1 MATYTWNTSSGSF
14 STASNWSPAVVPT
27 TTDTA
32 VFGSGS
38 GVSSGTVSGTG
49 SVATLNVAAGGP
61 WVFSGSTTANFFYDN
76 STNTSLTGIW
86 TLTGSA
92 AAGNYVVVA
101 NGANTTGALTVSSGG
116 RIVSTQAANTTS
128 FSLYVGGFGSST
140 GAVGTLTVSGAG
152 SSINLTPN
160 GAAVGHAGTGTLTVT
175 AGASAIFATSD
186 SNSIAALAVGRS
198 GTGTVNVTGASTV
211 TANGF
216 VYIGRQG
223 TATLNVDGGST
234 FTGGSAATST
244 TSAFGVDIGDGSPAL
259 NASGVANS
267 PLYFGGSSTA
277 RITNSSTLHSLSYML
292 IGNRG
297 STGTLIVD
305 SGSSAVADTT
315 ITVGDGT
322 DRTGGTGTVI
332 VQGGSLLQATAAANN
347 SAAMSIGN
355 DVGTT
360 GTVTVTGS
368 GSRLTTSNYR
378 LTVGSQGSGSL
389 TIANG
394 ATASSGANYTDA
406 EAALAV
412 GAGVGGTGSLTITGA
427 GSTLTASG
435 DAVFGGVEKNGGT
448 YTVGGNATVAVTGGG
463 TLAVTGRLTIDAGA
477 SLTVDQSSTL
487 TAPTVSIAGGT
498 ADLYTLQSGNAVGFA
513 GAGTLKVH
521 AVSGANSV
529 STFGFGDTIDFVG
542 TTAVALTGNTV
553 TGGGGSITLN
563 APAANTS
570 YQLVSDGAGGTLVAL
585 TPQTIGVYRFFDTS
599 LGTHFYTSDAGEA
612 ATVLATR
619 PDLTPEGP
627 GGIGLQAVAVAASDP
642 NAVPVFRFFD
652 TIHGTHFFTAS
663 ASERDSV
670 IATRPDLTYEPT
682 SSFYEHATAQPG
694 DTPVYRFFD
703 SVYGTHFYTDSETE
717 RAGIV
722 ANRPD
727 LVAEG
732 VGFYEPK
739 QNYAT

>member
-14 STASNWSPAVVPT
+14 STASNWSPAVVPST
-27 TTDTA
+27 SDTA
-32 VFGSGS
+32 TFSTN
-38 GVSSGTVSGTG
+38 SGTISGTG
-49 SVATLNVAAGGP
+49 AVGTLNVAGGGP
-61 WVFSGSTTANFFYDN
+61 WVFSGNTTANFFTDN
-76 STNTSLTGIW
+76 SLTTGLTGIW
-86 TLTGSA
+86 TLTGTT
-92 AAGNYVVVA
+92 AAGNYIIIA
-101 NGANTTGALTVSSGG
+101 NGANTAGSLTVSGG
-116 RIVSTQAANTTS
+116 GKILSTQSGNTTS
-128 FSLYVGGFGSST
+128 FSLYVGGTTAST
-140 GAVGTLTVSGAG
+140 GAVGSLTVTGAG
-152 SSINLTPN
+152 STVNLTPN
-160 GAAVGHAGTGTLTVT
+160 GASIGQTGTGTLTVT
-175 AGASAIFATSD
+175 AGATAVFASVD
-186 SNSIAALAVGRS
+186 STQISALAVGRA
-198 GTGTVNVTGASTV
+198 GTGTVNVTAGSTV
-211 TANGF
+211 TATGY

-223 TATLNVDGGST
+223 SATLTVDGGST

-244 TSAFGVDIGDGSPAL
+244 VGANNVVIGDGTATL

-267 PLYFGGSSTA
+267 PLYFGGSGTA
-277 RITNSSTLHSLSYML
+277 RITNSSVLHSLAALDVGY
-292 IGNRG
+292 RG

-305 SGSSAVADTT
+305 SGSSMVADTT
-315 ITVGDGT
+315 ITVGGST
-322 DRTGGTGTVI
+322 DRTGAKGTVI
-332 VQGGSLLQATAAANN
+332 VQGGSLLQATAAAINN
-347 SAAMSIGN
+347 AAMVIGS
-355 DVGTT
+355 DTGTT

-394 ATASSGANYTDA
+394 ATASSGANYADA

-448 YTVGGNATVAVTGGG
+448 YTVGGTATVAVTGGG

-498 ADLYTLQSGNAVGFA
+498 ADLYTLQSGNAVAFA

-670 IATRPDLTYEPT
+670 IAARPDLTYEPT

-703 SVYGTHFYTDSETE
+703 SLYGTHFYTDSETE

-732 VGFYEPK
+732 VGFYEPH
-739 QNYAT
+739 QNYST